1 MKAPSPLIPW
11 FAALALLSTAAVA
24 KSKPAPPALTE
35 VDSGTFTVS
44 VQGSP
49 VARETFRIEQGPGN
63 SITHSELRL
72 AGNTGKPNQTATLQL
87 TATGELIRYDWEN
100 PEGHSTVS
108 VEPKDEFIVE
118 TLAYPYA
125 QADKSNKTN
134 VIQRQQALPHMLP
147 RATPVMDD
155 NFFSHREVLLW
166 RYMASQCGKKNA
178 ADSGVTCS
186 FEKQTYGVLVPNQH
200 EGSTVTIEYVGQA
213 ATTVNAQP
221 RIADE
226 FAMVVD
232 EMPWKIFI
240 DPKSMKVMRMEIP
253 SQGTVITRD

>member
-1 MKAPSPLIPW
+1 
-11 FAALALLSTAAVA
+11 
-24 KSKPAPPALTE
+24 PAPPALTE